1 MKRIIFSISIMVI
14 VSSSGFTAFAQGWTP
29 ATGIL
34 YNNPITTKI
43 GIGMTN
49 PSELLQ
55 VNGILK
61 VGNSSSATDRAKGM
75 IKIGDSDYIRIGEW
89 EADDML
95 SFKAS
100 RYNFTNGNVGIGTIN
115 PLHKLHVVDGNIL
128 ISRTVNGGA
137 PGSTNGMIMFGS
149 SDVGNGT
156 SYGEWAIEYL
166 NNNQEGYGLNFAK
179 AWAALPGFNYALFLG
194 NNGNV
199 GIGTKNAQS
208 KLTVNGAILCEEVKV
223 IADVPDADYVFEKDY
238 NLAPLSEVETFIK
251 ENKHLPNIPSAQEF
265 KDNGYKVGEM
275 DGMLLRKVEELTLYI
290 IELEKQIKE
299 LKEANKK
306 GGE

>member
-1 MKRIIFSISIMVI
+1 MTIPLAGTQIRGMEDRRLWQ
-14 VSSSGFTAFAQGWTP
+14 SGYGGIKFFTNRALRMAIRANG
-29 ATGIL
+29 
-34 YNNPITTKI
+34 NI
-43 GIGMTN
+43 GIG
-49 PSELLQ
+49 
-55 VNGILK
+55 
-61 VGNSSSATDRAKGM
+61 TD
-75 IKIGDSDYIRIGEW
+75 
-89 EADDML
+89 
-95 SFKAS
+95 
-100 RYNFTNGNVGIGTIN
+100 N

-128 ISRTVNGGA
+128 ISRTVNGNP
-137 PGSTNGMIMFGS
+137 PGSPNGMIMFGS
-149 SDVGNGT
+149 TDVGNGT
-156 SYGEWAIEYL
+156 TYGEWAIEYF
-166 NNNQEGYGLNFAK
+166 NSPQDGYGLNFAK
-179 AWAALPGFNYALFLG
+179 VWAALPGFNYALFLG

-223 IADVPDADYVFEKDY
+223 ITNVPDADYVFEEDY

-251 ENKHLPNIPSAQEF
+251 ENKHLPDIPSAQEF

-275 DGMLLRKVEELTLYI
+275 DEMLLRKVEELTLYI